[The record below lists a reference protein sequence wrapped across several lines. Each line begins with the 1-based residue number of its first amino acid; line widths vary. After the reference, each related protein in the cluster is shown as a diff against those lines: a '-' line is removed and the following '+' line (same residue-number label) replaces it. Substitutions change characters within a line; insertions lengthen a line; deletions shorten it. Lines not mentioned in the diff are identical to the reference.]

1 MQIVKTKVELLM
13 LLVERVCAVVDIVLC
28 VWYRMQVKT
37 IYTEPTSLIQLKY
50 DQRYDGPRKLVKR
63 VTSVKFVQCS

>member
-1 MQIVKTKVELLM
+1 
-13 LLVERVCAVVDIVLC
+13 
-28 VWYRMQVKT
+28 MQVKT